1 MNQKSEIKVYLPIKM
16 IGELDR
22 KKQAG
27 QRSKFIEKAI
37 REKIDR
43 VSDFDIWDCEI
54 RDVLDEAVVRL
65 RRLERISRNE
75 ALVIL
80 MERVLQ

>member
-16 IGELDR
+16 IGELER